1 MEEDNQRYYS
11 EQNNRNY
18 YRNNYRYPQKEY
30 KMKRFAWVTWLLLIV
45 CIIVYILEV
54 QLSHSFNVSP
64 QVMTAMG
71 AVNSQLVEHGQLW
84 RLFAAMWLHWSP
96 EHIISNMLFLF
107 LTGRQIEKV
116 FGHMRFLAIYLF
128 SGLVGDYFAC
138 FLSSPN
144 TLSAGAST
152 ALFGIML
159 AGATLKWTVNER
171 QYGTAMM
178 QLFISNVVIDIF
190 MPGISLVGHLGG
202 AVAGFVLG
210 FLLQPKN
217 KTKWYTNL
225 AIQVAICFLITAV
238 LVR

>member
-1 MEEDNQRYYS
+1 
-11 EQNNRNY
+11 
-18 YRNNYRYPQKEY
+18 
-30 KMKRFAWVTWLLLIV
+30 
-45 CIIVYILEV
+45 
-54 QLSHSFNVSP
+54 
-64 QVMTAMG
+64 
-71 AVNSQLVEHGQLW
+71 
-84 RLFAAMWLHWSP
+84 
-96 EHIISNMLFLF
+96 
-107 LTGRQIEKV
+107 
-116 FGHMRFLAIYLF
+116 
-128 SGLVGDYFAC
+128 
-138 FLSSPN
+138 
-144 TLSAGAST
+144 
-152 ALFGIML
+152 ML